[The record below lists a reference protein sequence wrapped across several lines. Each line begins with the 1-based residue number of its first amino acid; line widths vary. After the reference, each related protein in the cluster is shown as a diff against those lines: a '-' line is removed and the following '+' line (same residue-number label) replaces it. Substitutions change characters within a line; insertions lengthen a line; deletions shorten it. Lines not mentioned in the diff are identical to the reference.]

1 MQQQLLIRRTKMLD
15 YISKGIPLHTIV
27 NDLAVAFERK
37 PATIYK
43 DFENMAHWA
52 PQILTLRDD
61 KLAYSLVNNIKQV
74 IPNAWYEYKQADNS
88 NAKIGALR
96 LIMEATLKLAQLLQS
111 LGKMEKV
118 TEAIRFEV
126 KWLDDESDETNN
138 NQISTT

>member
-1 MQQQLLIRRTKMLD
+1 MNQQLLARRTKMLN
-15 YISKGIPLHTIV
+15 YVSKGIPLQVIV
-27 NDLAVAFERK
+27 NDLAAEYERK

-43 DFENMAHWA
+43 DFEKMATWA
-52 PQILTLRDD
+52 PQILTLKDD
-61 KLAYSLVNNIKQV
+61 KLAYALVNNIKQV

-118 TEAIRFEV
+118 IEVTEYHI
-126 KWLDDESDETNN
+126 KWLNDEPSKTDNDSVQAT
-138 NQISTT
+138 